1 MILLW
6 GLLEDP
12 TFRSVYDWL
21 RELRANVAFVNHAA
35 VGRTRIG
42 LSSSPKLSYKLCCE
56 RHSYRLD
63 TVSAAYLRPYDHR
76 HYDEFAGLGGPQQSA
91 SHADI
96 VHQLMHVWAEHADA
110 VIINRPSAEATNH
123 SKLNQ
128 ARFLRACGFLVPD
141 SIITND
147 LSEVRYFLSRH
158 GSVIYKSMSSVR
170 SIVKELHACMLDS
183 LGNIGPALFQ
193 QRIVGDNLR
202 VHLIGEKVFSCLVR
216 SPSIDYRYGPAS
228 LETAHLPDE
237 ITARCITLARELG
250 LVVAG
255 IDLIATPEGKYY
267 CLEVNP
273 NPAFSYFELSTDNK
287 IAHAVAQALMLS

>member
-12 TFRSVYDWL
+12 TFRSVHDWL
-21 RELRANVAFVNHAA
+21 RKLRADVAFVNHAA
-35 VGRTRIG
+35 IGQTRIG
-42 LSSSPKLSYKLCCE
+42 FSSSPKLSYELCCE

-76 HYDEFAGLGGPQQSA
+76 HYDEFTARAEPQKSASRAGL
-91 SHADI
+91 

-123 SKLNQ
+123 SKLSQ
-128 ARFLRACGFLVPD
+128 ARFLRGCGFLVPD
-141 SIITND
+141 SVITND
-147 LSEVRYFLSRH
+147 LSEVRCFLSRH

-170 SIVKELHACMLDS
+170 SIVKELHAPMLDS

-202 VHLIGEKVFSCLVR
+202 VHVIGESAFACLIR
-216 SPSIDYRYGPAS
+216 SRSVDYRYGPAS
-228 LETAHLPDE
+228 LEPAHLPDE
-237 ITARCITLARELG
+237 ITARCVRLAHQLG
-250 LVVAG
+250 LVLAG
-255 IDLIATPEGKYY
+255 IDLIVTSTGEYY

-273 NPAFSYFELSTDNK
+273 NPAFSYFELSNDNE
-287 IAHAVAQALMLS
+287 IARAVAHALMLS